1 MFLLGVCTLSLCV
14 GGVSQSH
21 GAGMLKEMTSTSA
34 TRGIVPIT
42 ASASPLK
49 QHMHTPGQ
57 HYSSALFKG
66 EYVQTSPEG
75 MVTIKQS
82 KYPKCFGP
90 EYLRFHPKIVSEL
103 RIDTSHGIPKPCHL
117 TNSND
122 VTGPFV
128 PAGIRLLQDDD
139 QTFVMTQPTSA
150 NYFSNGRFT
159 TFFSDQSDPQNECQ
173 QFCLQ
178 GEGIALD
185 GNLVITSAH
194 QFLPSEIKGSL
205 NANKRRAEGFRF
217 AFGLS
222 LLNDGLGHGFL
233 DYAKASPHCFIHPE
247 WEKSFNPAYDLA
259 LIFLSDSFAALN
271 QTQLDELLSGTEETL
286 RIVEHP
292 KKTIRMSESTSEGTW
307 EQAVDSQGI
316 VYHLANTLPE
326 SSGILSEDQRITGSR
341 HARDDDDES
350 NGANRGVN
358 IRKDLLP
365 FIEDSI
371 RRHQAFLDKMGK
383 IEELQQ
389 KEKEKE
395 KQRQEQAIF
404 DKAKAEAFARAYEK
418 ALEQAKKDA
427 TIESARKMLRDR
439 LPISTIVKY
448 TGLTEDEVREIEI
461 EEKSSTGCVC

>member
-1 MFLLGVCTLSLCV
+1 M
-14 GGVSQSH
+14 
-21 GAGMLKEMTSTSA
+21 
-34 TRGIVPIT
+34 
-42 ASASPLK
+42 
-49 QHMHTPGQ
+49 
-57 HYSSALFKG
+57 
-66 EYVQTSPEG
+66 
-75 MVTIKQS
+75 
-82 KYPKCFGP
+82 
-90 EYLRFHPKIVSEL
+90 
-103 RIDTSHGIPKPCHL
+103 
-117 TNSND
+117 
-122 VTGPFV
+122 
-128 PAGIRLLQDDD
+128 RLLQDND

-159 TFFSDQSDPQNECQ
+159 TFFSDQSDPQNESQ

-178 GEGIALD
+178 GDGIALD

-205 NANKRRAEGFRF
+205 NANKRRSEGFRF
-217 AFGLS
+217 AYGLY
-222 LLNDGLGHGFL
+222 LLNDGLGQGFF

-247 WEKSFNPAYDLA
+247 WEKSFNPAYDVA

-292 KKTIRMSESTSEGTW
+292 KKTIRMTESTSEGKW
-307 EQAVDSQGI
+307 EHAVDSQGI
-316 VYHLANTLPE
+316 VYHLATTLPG
-326 SSGILSEDQRITGSR
+326 SRGILSEDQRTAGSR

-395 KQRQEQAIF
+395 KQRQEQAIV

-418 ALEQAKKDA
+418 AFEQGKKNAD
-427 TIESARKMLRDR
+427 IDVARRMLAHKRPLDE
-439 LPISTIVKY
+439 IIKY
-448 TGLTEDEVREIEI
+448 TDLTEEEVREIEI
-461 EEKSSTGCVC
+461 EEKSSTSCAC